1 MPEQGPGF
9 YANVAGIKGIA
20 AQLTDAAH
28 AMHQKTT
35 EMRGAMFDSAAQPGS
50 TVGPGVVFGA
60 MTAGGSQLGQ
70 KFDDLIAE
78 VAGYG
83 YALGDTMA
91 AAAEQLHRTGDIY
104 AKTDQEIAGN

>member
-1 MPEQGPGF
+1 MSEQGPGF

-20 AQLTDAAH
+20 AQLTDAAD
-28 AMHQKTT
+28 AMHRRTT
-35 EMRGAMFDSAAQPGS
+35 EMRDAMFGAATEPGTTS
-50 TVGPGVVFGA
+50 GPTVVFGSL
-60 MTAGGSQLGQ
+60 TAGGAQLGG

-83 YALGDTMA
+83 YALGDTMS

-104 AKTDQEIAGN
+104 AKTDQEIAGH